1 MNFFKKIKEGLSKTR
16 QSLVGSIRE
25 VVGEAKLDEE
35 ALEDLEEVLISA
47 DLGVETSG
55 QLADRMRKRA
65 LREAMTGDDVLK
77 ALREELAELID
88 ETKLGGDA
96 YKPRDAS
103 EVDGPYVTF
112 VVGVNGTGKTTSIGK
127 LAARYAEAGR
137 KTLIIAADTFRS
149 AAVEQVAI
157 WAERANVELVRG
169 ATGADPASVVYDGL
183 EAAKARGIERVLVD
197 TAGRLHT
204 KTNLMAELEKID
216 RVAKKVIPDAPH
228 DVLLVLDGTTGQN
241 GLAQAKKFRESIGV
255 SALIVT
261 KLDGTAKGGM
271 LVPIVREL
279 NIPVRWIGVG
289 EQIDDLVPFKAE
301 LIVDAVFGEE
311 ETGFLQGSLE
321 EAAKRAE
328 EAKTDWSDFDAIP

>member
-16 QSLVGSIRE
+16 NSLVGNIRE
-25 VVGEAKLDEE
+25 VVGEAKLDDDV
-35 ALEDLEEVLISA
+35 LEDLEEVLIAA
-47 DLGVETSG
+47 DLGVETSA
-55 QLADRMRKRA
+55 QLCERIRVRST
-65 LREAMTGDDVLK
+65 REALSGDGVLK

-88 ETKLGGDA
+88 ETRISHDA
-96 YKPRDAS
+96 WKPKEAS

-112 VVGVNGTGKTTSIGK
+112 IVGVNGTGKTTSIGK
-127 LAARYAEAGR
+127 LASRYAQAGQ

-149 AAVEQVAI
+149 AAVEQVSI
-157 WAERANVELVRG
+157 WAERANVEIVRG
-169 ATGADPASVVYDGL
+169 KTGADPASVVYDGL
-183 EAAKARGIERVLVD
+183 EAAKARGIKHVLVD

-204 KTNLMAELEKID
+204 KVNLMGELEKID

-228 DVLLVLDGTTGQN
+228 DVMLVLDGTTGQN
-241 GLAQAKKFRESIGV
+241 GLAQAKKFRETIGV

-289 EQIDDLVPFKAE
+289 EGIEDLVPFNPN
-301 LIVDAVFGEE
+301 LIVDAVFGSD
-311 ETGFLQGSLE
+311 ETDLLHESMK
-321 EAAKRAE
+321 EAVKRAE
-328 EAKTDWSDFDAIP
+328 TAEVGWEDFDAIP